1 MHANLL
7 APNYLYIRGCAVVST
22 CVCSTQFVSAMR
34 VKTPRPAHTTTVT
47 HFSQLC
53 RQLICI
59 LFTSTNKTCRDEKE
73 AHQ

>member
-47 HFSQLC
+47 HFS
-53 RQLICI
+53 
-59 LFTSTNKTCRDEKE
+59 
-73 AHQ
+73 